1 MERFL
6 FKVLFIF
13 VRLGLGSSPLHEA
26 AKRYMPYYKKI
37 KQNISMKR
45 KILFFALFLNCVLLS
60 AQEEIT
66 AKVTIDEN
74 SNLQVTQIFK
84 EINND
89 IYLFHK
95 NISLNP
101 NEVTFLREKG
111 NLKEYEIKNGNNI
124 NFEVNNSSKLNN
136 DFFITNL
143 KYTGT
148 KSKDFFDLKKFNLDI
163 SSKKYNI
170 VFPSKDDLKE
180 TYTTSPKI
188 VAGNFN
194 FFEENGFKVYYLEK
208 EYLDEMKKANIGM
221 SNSFNYYAKY
231 FGEKRKPKIVF
242 APINEASET
251 TENLIVYNSDIVKGK
266 NKENTISHEIA
277 HIWFGQDG
285 IIIKERPLTEGIA
298 EFLSMQYIISQYGE
312 KELDRSINER
322 LFNLEGEKS
331 LNNLKEKDLDLKQIK
346 SLSYGLLPMYFHSRQ
361 SRNSSFINEL
371 ADLYKN
377 KEKER
382 KTSLE
387 EINKFFQSKGYE
399 IISTEELFP
408 DFFISECSSNEVCII
423 SNTEKSYDVEI
434 GIVNSNNQKSLKT
447 LTFSKEQKEQKI
459 NIENINRIV
468 IDPSYKILQISRLN
482 DVWSKNDNN
491 VFNRNIYFKINSKED
506 IAFISNEV
514 ANYLSRKAEN
524 ISDKIII
531 SSQVENEL
539 KKLRNYNSKRLLS
552 GGATSYVEKKNSLFL
567 YFSFNNEDTNETT
580 VLKIIL
586 KLDSERK
593 SILNVKIEE

>member
-1 MERFL
+1 
-6 FKVLFIF
+6 
-13 VRLGLGSSPLHEA
+13 
-26 AKRYMPYYKKI
+26 
-37 KQNISMKR
+37 MKR
-45 KILFFALFLNCVLLS
+45 KILFFLLFSNCMSLS

-84 EINND
+84 ENNKH
-89 IYLFHK
+89 IYLFHR

-111 NLKEYEIKNGNNI
+111 NIKEYEIKNVNNI
-124 NFEVNNSSKLNN
+124 NFEVTNLSKLND

-143 KYTGT
+143 KYIGT
-148 KSKDFFDLKKFNLDI
+148 KSKDFFDLKKFNLHI

-170 VFPSKDDLKE
+170 VFPSNDDLKE

-208 EYLDEMKKANIGM
+208 ENEFLDEMKKANIGM
-221 SNSFNYYAKY
+221 NNSFKYYSKY
-231 FGEKRKPKIVF
+231 FGEKRKPKVVF
-242 APINEASET
+242 APNNENSET
-251 TENLIVYNSDIVKGK
+251 TENLIVYNSDVVKGK
-266 NKENTISHEIA
+266 NRENTISHEIA

-285 IIIKERPLTEGIA
+285 IITKEKALTEGIA
-298 EFLSMQYIISQYGE
+298 EFLSMQYVISQLGE
-312 KELDRSINER
+312 KQLDKSINER
-322 LFNLEGEKS
+322 LYLLEGEKS
-331 LNNLKEKDLDLKQIK
+331 LNNLIQKDLDLKQIK

-361 SRNSSFINEL
+361 LRNSSFINEL

-382 KTSLE
+382 KTSLD

-399 IISTEELFP
+399 TISTDELFP
-408 DFFISECSSNEVCII
+408 DFIISEYSPNEVCIT
-423 SNTEKSYDVEI
+423 SNSEKSYDVEI
-434 GIVNSNNQKSLKT
+434 DIFDSNNQKTLKT
-447 LTFSKEQKEQKI
+447 FTFSKEQNTQKI
-459 NIENINRIV
+459 NIENSNRIV

-482 DVWSKNDNN
+482 DIWSKNDNN
-491 VFNRNIYFKINSKED
+491 VFNRNRYFKINLKED
-506 IAFISNEV
+506 TAFISNEI
-514 ANYLSRKAEN
+514 AYYLSSKTEK
-524 ISDKIII
+524 ISDKITIN
-531 SSQVENEL
+531 SQLETEL
-539 KKLRNYNSKRLLS
+539 KKLRNNNSKKILS

-567 YFSFNNEDTNETT
+567 YFSFNNENTNETT

-586 KLDSERK
+586 KLDSEKK
-593 SILNVKIEE
+593 SILDVKIEK

>member
-1 MERFL
+1 
-6 FKVLFIF
+6 
-13 VRLGLGSSPLHEA
+13 
-26 AKRYMPYYKKI
+26 
-37 KQNISMKR
+37 MKR
-45 KILFFALFLNCVLLS
+45 NILFFALLLKCALLS
-60 AQEEIT
+60 AQEEIN
-66 AKVTIDEN
+66 AKVIIDEN
-74 SNLQVTQIFK
+74 SNLQVTQLFNG
-84 EINND
+84 NND
-89 IYLFHK
+89 NYLFPK
-95 NISLNP
+95 EISLNP
-101 NEVTFLREKG
+101 KEFKFLREKG
-111 NLKEYEIKNGNNI
+111 KLNEYEIQNVNNI
-124 NFEVNNSSKLNN
+124 SFEIITNTSKLNN
-136 DFFITNL
+136 NFLITNL
-143 KYTGT
+143 KYTGI

-170 VFPSKDDLKE
+170 IFPSKDDLKE

-194 FFEENGFKVYYLEK
+194 FFEENGFKVYYLENEK

-221 SNSFNYYAKY
+221 SNSFIYYSKY

-242 APINEASET
+242 APNNETSET
-251 TENLIVYNSDIVKGK
+251 AENLIVYNSDVVKGK

-298 EFLSMQYIISQYGE
+298 EFLSMQYIISQYGK
-312 KELDRSINER
+312 KELDKSINER
-322 LFNLEGEKS
+322 LFYLEGEKS

-361 SRNSSFINEL
+361 LRNSSFINEL

-387 EINKFFQSKGYE
+387 EINIFFQSKGYE

-408 DFFISECSSNEVCII
+408 DFFISECSPNEVCIK

-434 GIVNSNNQKSLKT
+434 GIVDSNNEKSSKT
-447 LTFSKEQKEQKI
+447 LSFSKEQKEQKI

-482 DVWSKNDNN
+482 DIWSKNDNN
-491 VFNRNIYFKINSKED
+491 VFNRNRYFKINSKEE
-506 IAFISNEV
+506 IAFISIEI
-514 ANYLSRKAEN
+514 ANYLSGKTEN
-524 ISDKIII
+524 ISDNITIN
-531 SSQVENEL
+531 SQVENKL
-539 KKLRNYNSKRLLS
+539 KDLRNNNSKKILS

-567 YFSFNNEDTNETT
+567 YFSFNNENTNETT

-593 SILNVKIEE
+593 SILDIKSEE